1 MIETVRWKDGQVR
14 WIDQRLLPG
23 RLQFIESA
31 DLEELAQAI
40 ETLAVRGAPAIG
52 IAAAFGMALAAHQA
66 AVSGRPML
74 EALAEADARLRRTR
88 PTAVNLFWALDR
100 MARVGAAAGATAG
113 ATANKSDPTANRSDP
128 TAGKSD
134 PTANKSDPA
143 DKTGINLAPHALAA
157 RLLQEAEL
165 ILQEDLETSRRIGIF
180 GLALLK
186 DGARVLTHCNA
197 GGLATGGLGTALAPV
212 YAARAAGQ
220 RVEVFADETR
230 PLLQGARLTAWEMA
244 TAMIPVTI
252 LCDSAA
258 SGLLHSG
265 RIDIVIVGADRVARN
280 GDTANK
286 VGTFGAAL
294 AAKSAGV
301 PFYVA
306 APWSTFDPRVA
317 SGHDIPIEERGS
329 DEVTMTTAAGA
340 PQGVQVY
347 NPAFDVTPAALIHGW
362 ITERGIIQPPFT
374 GESDD

>member
-1 MIETVRWKDGQVR
+1 MIETVRWRDGQVR

-66 AVSGRPML
+66 AASGRPMTQ
-74 EALAEADARLRRTR
+74 ALSEADARLRRTR

-100 MARVGAAAGATAG
+100 MSRVGRAAGNT
-113 ATANKSDPTANRSDP
+113 
-128 TAGKSD
+128 
-134 PTANKSDPA
+134 DPA
-143 DKTGINLAPHALAA
+143 ARDGNTDPAARDGNIGSYAGSNPEPHALAA

-212 YAARAAGQ
+212 YAAQAAGQ

-306 APWSTFDPRVA
+306 APLSTFDPRVA
-317 SGHDIPIEERGS
+317 TGRDIPIEERGG
-329 DEVTMTTAAGA
+329 DEVTTTTAAGA
-340 PQGVQVY
+340 PSGVQVY

-374 GESDD
+374 GENDD

>member
-1 MIETVRWKDGQVR
+1 MIETVRWKGGQVR

-23 RLQFIESA
+23 RLQFIESS

-52 IAAAFGMALAAHQA
+52 IAAAFGIALAAHRA
-66 AVSGRPML
+66 ALAGRPMTL
-74 EALAEADARLRRTR
+74 ALTEADARLRRTR

-100 MARVGAAAGATAG
+100 MARVGSAAASASSAAASASGAAAESYSG
-113 ATANKSDPTANRSDP
+113 SASGSD
-128 TAGKSD
+128 
-134 PTANKSDPA
+134 
-143 DKTGINLAPHALAA
+143 IAPVDLAA

-165 ILQEDLETSRRIGIF
+165 ILQEDLETSRRIGEF

-212 YAARAAGQ
+212 YAAQAAGQ

-244 TAMIPVTI
+244 TASIPVTI

-258 SGLLHSG
+258 PGLLHTG

-306 APWSTFDPRVA
+306 APLSTFDPQIA
-317 SGHDIPIEERGS
+317 SGRDIPIEERGG
-329 DEVTMTTAAGA
+329 DEVTTTTASGA
-340 PQGVQVY
+340 PPGVQVY
-347 NPAFDVTPAALIHGW
+347 NPAFDVTPAALISGW

-374 GESDD
+374 GEPDA

>member
-1 MIETVRWKDGQVR
+1 MIETVRWKNGQVR
-14 WIDQRLLPG
+14 WIDQRLLPA
-23 RLQFIESA
+23 RLEFVESS
-31 DLEELAQAI
+31 DLEELARAI

-52 IAAAFGMALAAHQA
+52 IAAAFGMALAAHLA
-66 AVSGRPML
+66 ATSNRPMAT
-74 EALAEADARLRRTR
+74 ALAEADARLRRTR

-100 MARVGAAAGATAG
+100 MSRVGSAAGSRIA
-113 ATANKSDPTANRSDP
+113 
-128 TAGKSD
+128 
-134 PTANKSDPA
+134 PA
-143 DKTGINLAPHALAA
+143 ELAA
-157 RLLQEAEL
+157 RLLQEAHR
-165 ILQEDLETSRRIGIF
+165 ILEEDLETSRRIGAF
-180 GLALLK
+180 GLVLLN

-212 YAARAAGQ
+212 YAAHAAGR

-244 TAMIPVTI
+244 TASIPVTL

-258 SGLLHSG
+258 PGLLHAG

-294 AAKSAGV
+294 AASSAGI

-306 APWSTFDPRVA
+306 APLSTFDPTIA
-317 SGHDIPIEERGS
+317 SGRDIPIEERGG
-329 DEVTMTTAAGA
+329 DEVTTTTAAGA
-340 PQGVQVY
+340 PPGVRVY
-347 NPAFDVTPAALIHGW
+347 NPAFDVTPAALIKGW

-374 GESDD
+374 GENDA

>member
-1 MIETVRWKDGQVR
+1 MLETVRWHDGQVR

-23 RLQFIESA
+23 RLHVVTSG
-31 DLEELAQAI
+31 DLEELAEAI

-52 IAAAFGMALAAHQA
+52 IAAAFGIALAAHRA
-66 AVSGRPML
+66 AAEAQPMNG
-74 EALAEADARLRRTR
+74 ALATADVRLRRTR

-100 MARVGAAAGATAG
+100 MARVAGAHGSGMSAG
-113 ATANKSDPTANRSDP
+113 D
-128 TAGKSD
+128 
-134 PTANKSDPA
+134 
-143 DKTGINLAPHALAA
+143 LAA
-157 RLLQEAEL
+157 RLLKEAEL
-165 ILQEDLETSRRIGIF
+165 ILAEDLETSRRIGAF

-212 YAARAAGQ
+212 YAAQAAGR

-244 TAMIPVTI
+244 EAGIPVTI
-252 LCDSAA
+252 LCDGAA
-258 SGLLHSG
+258 PGLLHSG
-265 RIDIVIVGADRVARN
+265 RIDLVIVGADRVARN

-306 APWSTFDPRVA
+306 APLSTFDPSIAAGR
-317 SGHDIPIEERGS
+317 DIPIEERGG
-329 DEVTMTTAAGA
+329 DEVTRTTAAGA
-340 PQGVQVY
+340 PDGVRVY
-347 NPAFDVTPAALIHGW
+347 NPAFDVTPAALIAGW
-362 ITERGIIQPPFT
+362 ITERGIIQPPFE
-374 GESDD
+374 GE

>member
-1 MIETVRWKDGQVR
+1 MLETVRWHDGQVR

-23 RLQFIESA
+23 RLHVITSA
-31 DLEELAQAI
+31 SLEELAQAI

-52 IAAAFGMALAAHQA
+52 IAAAFGIALAAQQA
-66 AVSGRPML
+66 ATNGTPMTG
-74 EALAEADARLRRTR
+74 ALAEADVRLRRTR

-100 MARVGAAAGATAG
+100 MTRVAGAHGSGMA
-113 ATANKSDPTANRSDP
+113 AND
-128 TAGKSD
+128 
-134 PTANKSDPA
+134 
-143 DKTGINLAPHALAA
+143 LAA
-157 RLLQEAEL
+157 RLLKEAEL
-165 ILQEDLETSRRIGIF
+165 ILAEDLETSRRIGTF

-212 YAARAAGQ
+212 YAAQAAG
-220 RVEVFADETR
+220 RKVEVFADETR

-244 TAMIPVTI
+244 NADIPVTI
-252 LCDSAA
+252 LCDGAA
-258 SGLLHSG
+258 PGLLHSG

-306 APWSTFDPRVA
+306 APLSTFDPKIAAGR
-317 SGHDIPIEERGS
+317 DIPIEERGG
-329 DEVTMTTAAGA
+329 DEVTTTTAAGA
-340 PQGVQVY
+340 PDGVRVY
-347 NPAFDVTPAALIHGW
+347 NPAFDVTPAALIAGW
-362 ITERGIIQPPFT
+362 ITERGIIHPPFE
-374 GESDD
+374 GD

>member
-1 MIETVRWKDGQVR
+1 MIETVRWRDGQVR

-31 DLEELAQAI
+31 DLEELALAI

-52 IAAAFGMALAAHQA
+52 VAAAFGMALAAHLA
-66 AVSGRPML
+66 SASGLPMAK
-74 EALAEADARLRRTR
+74 ALSDADARLRRTR

-100 MARVGAAAGATAG
+100 MARVGAASGNTDPNAT
-113 ATANKSDPTANRSDP
+113 
-128 TAGKSD
+128 
-134 PTANKSDPA
+134 
-143 DKTGINLAPHALAA
+143 AA
-157 RLLQEAEL
+157 RLLEEAEA
-165 ILQEDLETSRRIGIF
+165 ILQEDLETSRRIGHF

-212 YAARAAGQ
+212 YAAQAAGQ

-244 TAMIPVTI
+244 TAEIPVTI

-294 AAKSAGV
+294 AAKSASV

-306 APWSTFDPRVA
+306 APLSTFDPRVA
-317 SGHDIPIEERGS
+317 TGRDIPIEERGG
-329 DEVTMTTAAGA
+329 DEVTTTTIAGA
-340 PQGVQVY
+340 PSGVQVY

-374 GESDD
+374 GENDD